1 MDMQTIIVSIIVVLA
16 LAYMGKRVYASMSGQ
31 TGCASCKGGQ
41 GAAKGGCPGCG
52 QGPKEKL

>member
-1 MDMQTIIVSIIVVLA
+1 MQTIIVSIIVVLA
-16 LAYMGKRVYASMSGQ
+16 LAYMGKRIYASMSGQ